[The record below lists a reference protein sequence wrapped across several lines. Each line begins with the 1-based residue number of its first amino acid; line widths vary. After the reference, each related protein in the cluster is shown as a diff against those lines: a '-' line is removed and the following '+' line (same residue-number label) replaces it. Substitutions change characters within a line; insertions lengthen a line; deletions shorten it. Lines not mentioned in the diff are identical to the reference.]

1 MDASVVHTSEPMTFS
16 GRSGEYFRIWIV
28 NVCLTVVTLGIYSA
42 WAKVRR
48 LKYLYRSTHVAG
60 GSFDYH
66 ASPMAILK
74 GRLIGLGA
82 VSVYLVS
89 GYLLPGVEAPIFLL
103 ILAFIPWVL
112 VRSRMFNM
120 RNTSFQNIR
129 FSFQRVYG
137 RAYEVIFGYGLLV
150 GVTMGIM
157 YPYYRYKR
165 SDLIVSNASFGN
177 WPIKLGVISSEF
189 YVKYLQAT
197 LIFLLVMVLFGLFLA
212 SGIDVSDLLPGNE
225 ENTDRSP
232 GTVYS
237 ITLGIVGLLI
247 AYFIVFSFLRAAT
260 TKLVLNNTTVG
271 EHKLNCHWNIPRVMF
286 IQTSNLVAIVL
297 SAGLLIPWAT
307 IRLRRYQ
314 IENLSIAV
322 TGRIDAVMA
331 VQSEEVSAMGDEL
344 GEAFD
349 IDIGL

>member
-1 MDASVVHTSEPMTFS
+1 MDSSVAQTSESMTFS
-16 GRSGEYFRIWIV
+16 GQSGEYFRIWIV

-48 LKYLYRSTHVAG
+48 LKYLYRSTHLAG

-66 ASPMAILK
+66 AAPVAILK

-82 VSVYLVS
+82 LAVYLIS
-89 GYLLPGVEAPIFLL
+89 GNLLYGIDALIFLV

-120 RNTSFQNIR
+120 RNTSYQNIR
-129 FSFQRVYG
+129 FSFKPVYG

-150 GVTMGIM
+150 GITLGIL

-177 WPIKLGVISSEF
+177 LPMQLGAISREF

-197 LIFLLVMVLFGLFLA
+197 LIFILIMVLSGMLLT
-212 SGIDVSDLLPGNE
+212 SGIDFSELFSGNE
-225 ENTDRSP
+225 KSADSSP
-232 GTVYS
+232 GTVF
-237 ITLGIVGLLI
+237 GVGLGVAGLLL
-247 AYFIVFSFLRAAT
+247 AYFVVFSFLRAAT

-271 EHKLNCHWNIPRVMF
+271 EHKIQCHWNISRVMF
-286 IQTSNLVAIVL
+286 IQTSNIVAIVF

-314 IENLSIAV
+314 IENLSIAIA
-322 TGRIDAVMA
+322 GRIDEIMA
-331 VQSEEVSAMGDEL
+331 VQSAEVSALGDEL
-344 GEAFD
+344 GDVFD